1 MKYADLFR
9 ALHPDFFSSP
19 HIRAIA
25 PDRVLFEQVLDLHA
39 FSPEALEISVPESI
53 TFGLT
58 KVLDQHG
65 VGIIVCDNNENPSR
79 EIRNLSLLRQLNVN
93 GIIIAPIS
101 ENETYNISAEVI
113 TFTGNQT
120 YAVYSAP
127 NKKSIRGANG
137 KARVSTNGWI
147 QVFGY
152 EDDWILV
159 QYDITDK
166 HNRIGYIYKNALPR
180 DVEVPEL
187 KLKKAAAIVNYNVEV
202 TDDPLVSQ
210 TPLAKLT
217 ENTRV
222 TCLGTMGT
230 WAYIEA
236 EEKGVLF
243 RGFVPT
249 ECLSGTVTTLREANQ
264 AIIGSWK
271 LYAGSSINASR
282 IVFNEDGTMTGWSTL
297 ESGQEVEWTGT
308 WSIDYYD
315 TNRNRYWNDSEFELT
330 LASGPS
336 VELYGLRI
344 CRQSIENGKYKYA
357 LVLSDGAKTSGMV
370 FE

>member
-58 KVLDQHG
+58 EVLDQHG

-230 WAYIEA
+230 WAYIEV

-249 ECLSGTVTTLREANQ
+249 ECLSGTVTTLREANRT
-264 AIIGSWK
+264 IIGSWK

-297 ESGQEVEWTGT
+297 ESGQEVE
-308 WSIDYYD
+308 
-315 TNRNRYWNDSEFELT
+315 
-330 LASGPS
+330 
-336 VELYGLRI
+336 
-344 CRQSIENGKYKYA
+344 
-357 LVLSDGAKTSGMV
+357 
-370 FE
+370 

>member
-1 MKYADLFR
+1 MKKIISLVLTLLLLCGTALADTSKVITMDTSNV
-9 ALHPDFFSSP
+9 P
-19 HIRAIA
+19 AI
-25 PDRVLFEQVLDLHA
+25 
-39 FSPEALEISVPESI
+39 PEGTL
-53 TFGLT
+53 
-58 KVLDQHG
+58 
-65 VGIIVCDNNENPSR
+65 
-79 EIRNLSLLRQLNVN
+79 
-93 GIIIAPIS
+93 
-101 ENETYNISAEVI
+101 SAEVI

-187 KLKKAAAIVNYNVEV
+187 KLKKAAAVVNYNVEV

-230 WAYIEA
+230 WAY
-236 EEKGVLF
+236 
-243 RGFVPT
+243 
-249 ECLSGTVTTLREANQ
+249 
-264 AIIGSWK
+264 
-271 LYAGSSINASR
+271 
-282 IVFNEDGTMTGWSTL
+282 
-297 ESGQEVEWTGT
+297 
-308 WSIDYYD
+308 
-315 TNRNRYWNDSEFELT
+315 
-330 LASGPS
+330 
-336 VELYGLRI
+336 
-344 CRQSIENGKYKYA
+344 
-357 LVLSDGAKTSGMV
+357 
-370 FE
+370 

>member
-1 MKYADLFR
+1 MKKIISLVLTLLLLCGTALADTSKVITIDTSNV
-9 ALHPDFFSSP
+9 P
-19 HIRAIA
+19 AI
-25 PDRVLFEQVLDLHA
+25 
-39 FSPEALEISVPESI
+39 PEGTL
-53 TFGLT
+53 
-58 KVLDQHG
+58 
-65 VGIIVCDNNENPSR
+65 
-79 EIRNLSLLRQLNVN
+79 
-93 GIIIAPIS
+93 
-101 ENETYNISAEVI
+101 SAEVI

-187 KLKKAAAIVNYNVEV
+187 KLKKAAAVVNYNVEV

-249 ECLSGTVTTLREANQ
+249 ECLSGTVTTLREANR